1 MVYTPHSST
10 TDASFRRSSSL
21 TKGRDRVIAG
31 VCSGIAERLDVDAV
45 VARVTV
51 IVLAVCTCGL
61 VAIPYIVL
69 AIVLPS
75 PQVEDEP
82 VDVDPLAI
90 TSDRY
95 RHVADKPAG
104 RPASDNYGVRADSG
118 HRPPRPPEAAARPV
132 GGDLRVTPP
141 RPAERDRQRAAL
153 RIRGLV
159 VFALAAAL
167 TALFALVAYVFVS
180 NVPGVRIS
188 GFWPLFFLVAGT
200 VVLTCLA
207 EELTLGV
214 RLCGLVLCAEACL
227 TLLPFTLGICPVA
240 SLDRLGDVSIVMWFA
255 AAICLLAAI
264 IFHRGDLLAFSVGL
278 LAVTIA
284 VTFVE
289 IGAVDRLMA
298 FSSYMHHN
306 SSVPFFRR

>member
-1 MVYTPHSST
+1 MFHTSHS
-10 TDASFRRSSSL
+10 ASATEPRGEGSL
-21 TKGRDRVIAG
+21 TKGHDRVIAG

-45 VARVTV
+45 VARVTA
-51 IVLAVCTCGL
+51 IVLAVCTAGL
-61 VAIPYIVL
+61 VVIPYIVL
-69 AIVLPS
+69 AIVLPA

-118 HRPPRPPEAAARPV
+118 HRPPRPPEAAERLV
-132 GGDLRVTPP
+132 GGDLHTTPP
-141 RPAERDRQRAAL
+141 RPAERDQRRVAL
-153 RIRGLV
+153 RVRGLV

-167 TALFALVAYVFVS
+167 TVLVAVVAYLFVS
-180 NVPGVRIS
+180 NVPGVRLS

-200 VVLTCLA
+200 VVLVCLT
-207 EELTLGV
+207 EELSLGV
-214 RLCGLVLCAEACL
+214 RLCGLVLCSEVCL
-227 TLLPFTLGICPVA
+227 TLLPFTLGICPPS
-240 SLDRLGDVSIVMWFA
+240 SLDRLGDVCIIMWFA
-255 AAICLLAAI
+255 VALCLLAAI
-264 IFHRGDLLAFSVGL
+264 IFHRGDLLALSVGL

-289 IGAVDRLMA
+289 IGAVERLAA